1 MFWYIAV
8 TCIVLVVA
16 YLFLVLFQP
25 GLKYRIANPPSA
37 GLDSKEFLR
46 VLEALTDAK
55 VRTSTSIDVLP
66 NGENFYPAELEAIK
80 NARHTINLE
89 AYIFKRGRLTDQVI
103 PALAER
109 ARAGV
114 KVNVL
119 LDAVGSIALG
129 KSAFRDLIAAGG
141 KMNWYHPLRWYSWD
155 RFNNRTHREL
165 LIVDGEIAFVGGA
178 GFADHWMYPVGREQR
193 WRDTMFRLRGEAVTG
208 LQGTFIENWLQSE
221 NELLEGE
228 AYFPLVKAEG
238 QGSVLVVNSEPSVGG
253 STRARILV
261 QTLLAA
267 ATKSIL
273 ITTPYFLPD
282 RSLRNELVR
291 AIKERGV
298 QVSILVPGTHSD
310 HALTRSSSRRLFGDL
325 LEAGANIYEYNP
337 AMIHAKVLIVDGVW
351 SVFGS
356 TNFDS
361 RSFGLNDEV
370 NVAVEDAALAAE
382 LTQQFKNDLQQST
395 LVKYEHWKQRGLLEK
410 SEEYLGMLIQRQ
422 E

>member
-1 MFWYIAV
+1 
-8 TCIVLVVA
+8 
-16 YLFLVLFQP
+16 
-25 GLKYRIANPPSA
+25 
-37 GLDSKEFLR
+37 
-46 VLEALTDAK
+46 
-55 VRTSTSIDVLP
+55 
-66 NGENFYPAELEAIK
+66 
-80 NARHTINLE
+80 
-89 AYIFKRGRLTDQVI
+89 
-103 PALAER
+103 
-109 ARAGV
+109 
-114 KVNVL
+114 
-119 LDAVGSIALG
+119 
-129 KSAFRDLIAAGG
+129 
-141 KMNWYHPLRWYSWD
+141 
-155 RFNNRTHREL
+155 
-165 LIVDGEIAFVGGA
+165 
-178 GFADHWMYPVGREQR
+178 
-193 WRDTMFRLRGEAVTG
+193 
-208 LQGTFIENWLQSE
+208 
-221 NELLEGE
+221 
-228 AYFPLVKAEG
+228 LVKAEG

-267 ATKSIL
+267 ATKSII

-325 LEAGANIYEYNP
+325 LEAGASIYEYNP
-337 AMIHAKVLIVDGVW
+337 AMIHAKVLVVDGIW

-370 NVAVEDAALAAE
+370 NVAVQDAALAGE

-395 LVKYEHWKQRGLLEK
+395 LVKYEHWKHRGLLEK
-410 SEEYLGMLIQRQ
+410 GEEYLGMLIQRQ

>member
-1 MFWYIAV
+1 MFWYIAI
-8 TCIVLVVA
+8 TCILLVVG

-25 GLKYRIANPPSA
+25 SLKYRIATQPA
-37 GLDSKEFLR
+37 AIDSKGFLR

-55 VRTSTSIDVLP
+55 VRSATSIDVLP

-80 NARHTINLE
+80 NAQHTINLE
-89 AYIFKRGRLTDQVI
+89 AYIFKRGRLTEQVI
-103 PALAER
+103 PALVER

-119 LDAVGSIALG
+119 LDAVGSMALD
-129 KSAFRDLIAAGG
+129 KDTFRDLIAAGG
-141 KMNWYHPLRWYSWD
+141 KMQWYHPLRWYSWD
-155 RFNNRTHREL
+155 RFNNRTHREM
-165 LIVDGEIAFVGGA
+165 LIVDGETAFVGGA
-178 GFADHWMYPVGREQR
+178 GYADQWMYPQGKEER
-193 WRDTMFRLRGEAVTG
+193 WRDTMFRIRGEAVTG
-208 LQGTFIENWLQSE
+208 LQGTFIENWLQAD

-228 AYFPLVKAEG
+228 AYFPMPKTEG
-238 QGSVLVVNSEPSVGG
+238 TGSVLVVNSEPSVGG

-325 LEAGANIYEYNP
+325 LQAGASIYEYNP
-337 AMIHAKVLIVDGVW
+337 TMIHAKVLVVDGIW

-370 NVAVEDAALAAE
+370 NVAVENAALATQ
-382 LTQQFKNDLQQST
+382 LTQQFKSDLQQST
-395 LVKYEHWKQRGLLEK
+395 RVGYEQWKHRALFEK
-410 SEEYLGMLIQRQ
+410 GEEYLGMIIQRQ